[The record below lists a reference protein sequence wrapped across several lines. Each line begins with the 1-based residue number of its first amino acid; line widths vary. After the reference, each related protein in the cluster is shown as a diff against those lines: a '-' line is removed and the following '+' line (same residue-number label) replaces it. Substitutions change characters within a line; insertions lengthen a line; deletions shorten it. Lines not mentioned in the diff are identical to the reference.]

1 MTHLPPSDLET
12 VRLEL
17 SRLYEKRLIVDEL
30 IRTLER
36 YAEYES
42 RPTADMTNPAM
53 VVEGVPC
60 MPQ

>member
-1 MTHLPPSDLET
+1 MNHLPTSNLET

-30 IRTLER
+30 IRNLER

-42 RPTADMTNPAM
+42 RPSVTVPKPAGSA
-53 VVEGVPC
+53 ESLPFLS
-60 MPQ
+60 Q